1 MQSSFQTYRV
11 GEAGERP
18 WGQWRVLDI
27 QPNVV
32 VKKLFLNPHSR
43 ISLQRHQYRSERW
56 IVINGTATV
65 RCGDDTVQLGVGE
78 SASIP
83 CGSIHRLS
91 NETAEPLCL
100 IEIQLGEVLSE
111 EDIERFNDDYGRTE

>member
-1 MQSSFQTYRV
+1 MQPSFHTYRV

-18 WGQWRVLDI
+18 WGLWRVLDI

-32 VKKLFLNPHSR
+32 VKKLYLNPYSR
-43 ISLQRHQYRSERW
+43 ISLQRHKFRSERW

-65 RCGDDTVQLGVGE
+65 RSEDTVKHLGVGE

-83 CGSIHRLS
+83 CGNIHRLS

-100 IEIQLGEVLSE
+100 IEIQLGEILSE

>member
-1 MQSSFQTYRV
+1 MQPSFHTYRV

-18 WGQWRVLDI
+18 WGLWRVLDI

-32 VKKLFLNPHSR
+32 VKKLFLNPYSR
-43 ISLQRHQYRSERW
+43 ISLQRHKFRSERW

-65 RCGDDTVQLGVGE
+65 RCEDTVTHLGVGE

-83 CGSIHRLS
+83 CGNIHRLS
-91 NETAEPLCL
+91 NETADPLCL
-100 IEIQLGEVLSE
+100 IEIQLGEILSE

>member
-1 MQSSFQTYRV
+1 MQPSFHTYRV

-18 WGQWRVLDI
+18 WGLWRVLDI

-32 VKKLFLNPHSR
+32 VKKLYLNPYSR
-43 ISLQRHQYRSERW
+43 ISLQRHKFRSERW

-65 RCGDDTVQLGVGE
+65 RCEDTVTHLGVGE

-83 CGSIHRLS
+83 CGNIHRLS

-100 IEIQLGEVLSE
+100 IEIQLGEILSE

>member
-1 MQSSFQTYRV
+1 M
-11 GEAGERP
+11 
-18 WGQWRVLDI
+18 LDI

-32 VKKLFLNPHSR
+32 VKKLFLNPYSR
-43 ISLQRHQYRSERW
+43 ISLQRHKFRSERW

-65 RCGDDTVQLGVGE
+65 RCEDTVKHLGVGE

-83 CGSIHRLS
+83 CGNIHRLS
-91 NETAEPLCL
+91 NETADPLCL
-100 IEIQLGEVLSE
+100 IEIQLGEILSE

>member
-1 MQSSFQTYRV
+1 MQPSFHTYRV

-18 WGQWRVLDI
+18 WGLWRVLDI

-32 VKKLFLNPHSR
+32 VKKLYLNPYSR
-43 ISLQRHQYRSERW
+43 ISLQRHKFRSERW

-65 RCGDDTVQLGVGE
+65 RCEDTVKHLGVGE
-78 SASIP
+78 STSIP
-83 CGSIHRLS
+83 CGNIHRLS

-100 IEIQLGEVLSE
+100 IEIQLGEILSE

>member
-1 MQSSFQTYRV
+1 MLPSFHTYRL

-32 VKKLFLNPHSR
+32 VKKLFINPRGR

-65 RCGDDTVQLGVGE
+65 RCGDDISHLQVGE
-78 SASIP
+78 SACIP
-83 CGSIHRLS
+83 CGTVHRLS
-91 NETAEPLCL
+91 NETAEPLCI
-100 IEIQLGEVLSE
+100 IEIQLGELLSE
-111 EDIERFNDDYGRTE
+111 EDIERFNDDYGRIG

>member
-1 MQSSFQTYRV
+1 MQPSFHTYRV

-18 WGQWRVLDI
+18 WGLWRVLDI

-32 VKKLFLNPHSR
+32 VKKLFLNPYSR
-43 ISLQRHQYRSERW
+43 ISLQRHKFRSERW

-65 RCGDDTVQLGVGE
+65 RCEDTVKHLGVGE

-83 CGSIHRLS
+83 CGNIHRLS
-91 NETAEPLCL
+91 NETADPLCL
-100 IEIQLGEVLSE
+100 IEIQLGEILSE